1 MKTIKTKRAVLSL
14 LVCLSMSISKAH
26 AQNIPARMFKEGIAN
41 RITDYMK
48 SYYSLSDAQYK
59 DVEVINANFL
69 KNAKPVILSD
79 EEKMAKLQK
88 IKKMVA
94 EREVALRK
102 VFTQEQTQLFETKKK
117 ERQALLRAWLD
128 E

>member
-1 MKTIKTKRAVLSL
+1 MKTIILSL
-14 LVCLSMSISKAH
+14 LVCLLLGFGKAH
-26 AQNIPARMFKEGIAN
+26 AQKTVPARIFKEGIAN

-59 DVEVINANFL
+59 AVEVINANFL

-79 EEKMAKLQK
+79 EEKMVKLLK

-94 EREVALRK
+94 EREVSIRE
-102 VFTQEQTQLFETKKK
+102 VFTQEQTQLFEAKKK
-117 ERQALLRAWLD
+117 ERQALLRAWLA